1 MTECAQREREVRR
14 DRRLADAALPRR
26 DRDLVTDAFQDP
38 GLPTRRHRARHL
50 PRRDLEIDAHIF
62 DAADR
67 AHGCFGIA
75 RELLSDVR
83 ILGREVNREADI
95 RSVDLD
101 VAYET
106 ERDDVARKHRESN
119 YIHRLKHLF
128 RRGHWLSLS
137 PLWIAGGGPWGDTQ
151 TWIPWAIARSR
162 CSRMSLPAHT

>member
-1 MTECAQREREVRR
+1 MTECPQREREVRR
-14 DRRLADAALPRR
+14 DSRLTDAALPRR
-26 DRDLVTDAFQDP
+26 DRDFVADAFQDP
-38 GLPTRRHRARHL
+38 GLPARRHRARHL

-83 ILGREVNREADI
+83 ILGRKVNREADI

-106 ERDDVARKHRESN
+106 EGHDVARKPWESN
-119 YIHRLKHLF
+119 FLQRLKHLF

-137 PLWIAGGGPWGDTQ
+137 PL
-151 TWIPWAIARSR
+151 
-162 CSRMSLPAHT
+162 